1 MSMLT
6 NEQSQFLD
14 AEGKIVLCACPG
26 SGKTFV
32 VGKKVVK
39 YLENWAY
46 DYRGMAVLSF
56 TNVASEEIIKQVNEI
71 SKVNFSNFGFPHYI
85 GTLDSF
91 IDNYIFLRFGYLM
104 YGQNRKR
111 PKIIHDNI
119 GSLPYAKKECYDK
132 GCTRNTDIFHWG
144 EGGLL
149 KNGHPI
155 DCNVTQKPCQK
166 FKKSMF
172 KNGYVTQREVATF
185 SLRIL
190 KRFPNIAQEIAYRF
204 PVIIIDEA
212 QDTSKEQMEI
222 IELIANSG
230 TTTVAIVGDPDQ
242 AIYEWRDATPEY
254 FTAKLNDDN
263 WQHLY
268 LTANFR
274 SSQHICNATSK
285 FSSVLENKKAPQAM
299 GDYCQYPKK
308 PILLQVSSQKKKEDI
323 IEWFKAECLENGI
336 DPAVDRVSVLTRGK
350 IHNGTDIPDLWQ
362 TAETELLAY
371 STYLWNCSSKKDAF
385 LKCEKAL
392 YGIMIGDSRGLS
404 LEGMHESIEKVC
416 DYSEWKKTVILL
428 LSLLPKADTSIKEW
442 KKVITNTLED
452 LIQKS
457 IINIA
462 GNRKLTDIIKT
473 KSRIKIG
480 EFYSTEFLNLQLF
493 KFFEKKT
500 TEEIIYSSVHGVKGE
515 TFDATLLVVDNVRG
529 NTVTPSLLTR
539 GDLNNELMR
548 IAYVAMTRPRKL
560 LVVSI
565 PKQKSSV
572 ALNRFPFELWDYKEL

>member
-1 MSMLT
+1 
-6 NEQSQFLD
+6 
-14 AEGKIVLCACPG
+14 
-26 SGKTFV
+26 
-32 VGKKVVK
+32 
-39 YLENWAY
+39 
-46 DYRGMAVLSF
+46 
-56 TNVASEEIIKQVNEI
+56 
-71 SKVNFSNFGFPHYI
+71 
-85 GTLDSF
+85 
-91 IDNYIFLRFGYLM
+91 
-104 YGQNRKR
+104 
-111 PKIIHDNI
+111 
-119 GSLPYAKKECYDK
+119 
-132 GCTRNTDIFHWG
+132 
-144 EGGLL
+144 
-149 KNGHPI
+149 
-155 DCNVTQKPCQK
+155 
-166 FKKSMF
+166 MF
-172 KNGYVTQREVATF
+172 ENGYVTQREVATF

-230 TTTVAIVGDPDQ
+230 ATTVAIVGDPDQ
-242 AIYEWRDATPEY
+242 AIYEWRNATPEY
-254 FTAKLNDDN
+254 FIAKLNDDN

-285 FSSVLENKKAPQAM
+285 FSSVLDNKQVPQAM
-299 GDYCQYPKK
+299 GVYCQYPKK
-308 PILLQVSSQKKKEDI
+308 PILLQVSSQKNKEDI
-323 IEWFKAECLENGI
+323 IEWFKAQCLENKI

-350 IHNGTDIPDLWQ
+350 IHSGTDISDLWQ
-362 TAETELLAY
+362 TVETELLAY

-404 LEGMHESIEKVC
+404 LEEMRENIEKVS
-416 DYSEWKKTVILL
+416 DYSAWKKTVVLF

-442 KKVITNTLED
+442 KRAVTNTLED

-457 IINIA
+457 IINITR
-462 GNRKLTDIIKT
+462 NRKLADIIKI

-480 EFYSTEFLNLQLF
+480 KFYSTDFLDLPLF

-515 TFDATLLVVDNVRG
+515 TFDATLLIVDSVRG

-565 PKQKSSV
+565 PKQKSS
-572 ALNRFPFELWDYKEL
+572 AELNRFSYELWDYKML

>member
-1 MSMLT
+1 
-6 NEQSQFLD
+6 
-14 AEGKIVLCACPG
+14 
-26 SGKTFV
+26 
-32 VGKKVVK
+32 
-39 YLENWAY
+39 
-46 DYRGMAVLSF
+46 
-56 TNVASEEIIKQVNEI
+56 
-71 SKVNFSNFGFPHYI
+71 
-85 GTLDSF
+85 
-91 IDNYIFLRFGYLM
+91 
-104 YGQNRKR
+104 
-111 PKIIHDNI
+111 
-119 GSLPYAKKECYDK
+119 
-132 GCTRNTDIFHWG
+132 
-144 EGGLL
+144 
-149 KNGHPI
+149 
-155 DCNVTQKPCQK
+155 
-166 FKKSMF
+166 MF

-274 SSQHICNATSK
+274 SSQYICNATSK
-285 FSSVLENKKAPQAM
+285 FSSVLENKKSLQAM

-350 IHNGTDIPDLWQ
+350 IHNETDIPDLWQ

-404 LEGMHESIEKVC
+404 LEEMHESIEKVC

-473 KSRIKIG
+473 KSRIKIR

-515 TFDATLLVVDNVRG
+515 TFDATLLVVDSVRG